1 MIGYIQKEE
10 KIDIWVKFTADK
22 DLSVY
27 LAQYENEEG
36 VYTIPFKIVVKEQVL
51 PVDFEIK
58 FKITS
63 EKVTV
68 NPP

>member
-1 MIGYIQKEE
+1 M
-10 KIDIWVKFTADK
+10 KFTADK

-27 LAQYENEEG
+27 LAQYRNEEG
-36 VYTIPFKIVVKEQVL
+36 IYVIPFKIVVKEQVL
-51 PVDFEIK
+51 PVNFEIK

-63 EKVTV
+63 DKVTV